1 MYAKLLRSF
10 FWGIKV
16 WHRSKMVLLS
26 AFKLYEIH
34 PMLDAIYGLRGA
46 IQKTCFVRIHVFFPN
61 ACSPNDTI
69 LTTSFSRMWLSQM
82 VIAKPLQLPKD
93 VSRILSIL
101 GDIKCRSR
109 KSGLEDSG
117 NGWFGND
124 VFPDCIILE
133 KDLVSSVLSYQ
144 WLEAMLSQNCP
155 ICFGLCKF
163 QY

>member
-1 MYAKLLRSF
+1 MRSF

-82 VIAKPLQLPKD
+82 VIAKLLPLPKG
-93 VSRILSIL
+93 VSWIVHVL

-109 KSGLEDSG
+109 KLGLEYSG
-117 NGWFGND
+117 NRQFGNG
-124 VFPDCIILE
+124 VFRDCIIQE
-133 KDLVSSVLSYQ
+133 KDIVSFVILLIFLFHNFLGNMKSGTIFHNY
-144 WLEAMLSQNCP
+144 
-155 ICFGLCKF
+155 FD
-163 QY
+163 